1 MTAPRCRSRS
11 SIHQVQTVHIQ
22 LCGRMSIT
30 GPHSVVDQRE
40 LSGVVGRQIL
50 AMLALSNGP
59 IGRYEL
65 VDMIWHGQPTKAVD
79 STMNATLSRLR
90 AAIAASGGDPGTIT
104 SDQGLVELIGHR
116 FTTDFGY
123 AVTAIDRTVTL
134 LQSGEYE
141 RAWGQAATTYSVAT
155 RRLLPGVE
163 NTWVDHRRDQMR
175 HMISRALA
183 VVVMAAMGRQ
193 RPHDAIFAA
202 RELVRHDPH
211 SDRGIQLLV
220 ATLLA
225 VGDRGA
231 SRAAVH
237 DWAIRLQSELGVL
250 PDDHSMMSLDAAI
263 SRRSDGVTDIARLI
277 PLAL

>member
-1 MTAPRCRSRS
+1 
-11 SIHQVQTVHIQ
+11 
-22 LCGRMSIT
+22 MSIT
-30 GPHSVVDQRE
+30 GPHGVVDQRE

-79 STMNATLSRLR
+79 STVNSTLSRLR
-90 AAIAASGGDPGTIT
+90 AAIAASGGDRGAIA
-104 SDQGLVELIGHR
+104 SEQGFIELTGHR
-116 FTTDFGY
+116 YTTDFGH
-123 AVTAIDRTVTL
+123 AVAAIDRTVPML
-134 LQSGEYE
+134 MSEEYE

-155 RRLLPGVE
+155 RQLLPGVE
-163 NTWVDHRRDQMR
+163 NPWVDYRRDQTR

-225 VGDRGA
+225 AGDRGA
-231 SRAAVH
+231 SRDAVH
-237 DWAIRLQSELGVL
+237 DWAARLQSELGVL
-250 PDDHSMMSLDAAI
+250 PDDHTMRSLDAAI
-263 SRRSDGVTDIARLI
+263 NRRSHSVTDLTQLI
-277 PLAL
+277 PLTM